1 MSDTEARVLNNIP
14 STTPSDEK
22 PSTSEL
28 ILDAAERVVA
38 RDGAS
43 LTIDAVVKESGFSKG
58 GVLYNFPSKKALIE
72 GMIQRMTDRFLERHE
87 TAKAQAFAEKA
98 PLLPALISAFFDDK
112 HVDRQVHMGLLAALA
127 ESPELIEPIRRV
139 HQQIR
144 EDMLTYASDPYVAR
158 IVMLAAD
165 GLHFSEI
172 LGLETCSPDE
182 RGAIEARL
190 IALVTES
197 PQ

>member
-1 MSDTEARVLNNIP
+1 MNH
-14 STTPSDEK
+14 TPIAHQSEEK
-22 PSTSEL
+22 PSTSGL

-58 GVLYNFPSKKALIE
+58 GILYNFPSKKALIE
-72 GMIQRMTDRFLERHE
+72 GMIQRMTDHVLERHE
-87 TAKAQAFAEKA
+87 TAKALAMAENA

-127 ESPELIEPIRRV
+127 ENPELIEPIRRV
-139 HQQIR
+139 LQQIR
-144 EDMLTYASDPYVAR
+144 EDMLTYASDPYMAR

-165 GLHFSEI
+165 GLRFSEI
-172 LGLETCSPDE
+172 LGLETCTPDE
-182 RGAIEARL
+182 RAAIEARL
-190 IALVTES
+190 ITLVTES
-197 PQ
+197 PR